1 MSPAPRL
8 SLPRPAVSVA
18 AAVPVL
24 ALALALAGCG
34 QPTAQQQGAP
44 PPPQV
49 TVANPTSANV
59 TDTDEYVGRFVAIDE
74 VNVRARV
81 SGYLDKIDF
90 VDGQLV
96 KEGDVLFTIDQRPF
110 KIAVDQA
117 QANLAQAK
125 ANLDFTKA
133 DLERARTLLEDKTSN
148 AISKQAFDQRTQ
160 AERTAAAIVQSQEAQ
175 VRSAQLDLG
184 FTEVKAPVSG
194 KIGDRRVSVGN
205 YVTGGTGGTPTLLA
219 VIVSTDP
226 IRFEFT
232 IDEASLLR
240 LTRRQGGTDFKGEP
254 VTLRLIDDKDFVH
267 KGKLDFL
274 NNVVDRETGTIRGRA
289 VFDNKDGL
297 FRPGMFAR
305 LRLQSSDPYQ
315 ALVVPDVAIGTEQV
329 KKFVYVVGPENKVSQ
344 KFVTLGPLQGDMRV
358 IREGLGP
365 DDKVVVNGLMRVRPG
380 VTVTP
385 QVAGAA
391 PAAGAP
397 GAPAGS
403 SSAASK

>member
-1 MSPAPRL
+1 MP
-8 SLPRPAVSVA
+8 
-18 AAVPVL
+18 
-24 ALALALAGCG
+24 
-34 QPTAQQQGAP
+34 
-44 PPPQV
+44 
-49 TVANPTSANV
+49 
-59 TDTDEYVGRFVAIDE
+59 TDTR
-74 VNVRARV
+74 R
-81 SGYLDKIDF
+81 
-90 VDGQLV
+90 QL
-96 KEGDVLFTIDQRPF
+96 
-110 KIAVDQA
+110 
-117 QANLAQAK
+117 
-125 ANLDFTKA
+125 
-133 DLERARTLLEDKTSN
+133 
-148 AISKQAFDQRTQ
+148 
-160 AERTAAAIVQSQEAQ
+160 
-175 VRSAQLDLG
+175 
-184 FTEVKAPVSG
+184 
-194 KIGDRRVSVGN
+194 
-205 YVTGGTGGTPTLLA
+205 VTGGTGGTPTLLA

-358 IREGLGP
+358 IREGLAP

-385 QVAGAA
+385 QAAGAQ

-397 GAPAGS
+397 AGS
-403 SSAASK
+403 ANAAAK